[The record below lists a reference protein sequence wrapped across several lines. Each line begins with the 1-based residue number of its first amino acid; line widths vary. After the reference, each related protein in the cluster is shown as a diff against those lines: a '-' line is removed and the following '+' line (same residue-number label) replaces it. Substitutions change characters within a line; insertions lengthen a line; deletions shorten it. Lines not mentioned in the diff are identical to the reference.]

1 MICRILKSGVRKTK
15 KMDLNLQGKT
25 ALVTGG
31 SKGIG
36 RAIALLL
43 AEEGCH
49 LHLAAR
55 TEADLKTVQADI
67 ASVADVDVTLHPLD
81 IADSSNVAKL
91 AAAAAGID
99 ILVNNAGAIPGGTLA
114 TIDEETWRAGWE
126 LKVFGYINLTRE
138 IYAGMREAGGGVII
152 NVIGTGGERPDAT
165 YIAGA
170 AGNAG
175 LMAFTR
181 AMGAK
186 SPDHGIRMV
195 AVNPGLTVTDRMET
209 QRRRA
214 MEARGLDPDS
224 WRENL
229 PKLPFGRPGN
239 PEEVADLVA
248 FLASDRASYISG
260 TVITIDGGQSSK
272 GTI

>member
-1 MICRILKSGVRKTK
+1 
-15 KMDLNLQGKT
+15 MDLNLGGKR

-36 RAIALLL
+36 RSIALTL
-43 AEEGCH
+43 AKEGCD

-55 TEADLKTVQADI
+55 TEADLKSVRDEIAGISDVKVSLQSIDI
-67 ASVADVDVTLHPLD
+67 TAANSAAS
-81 IADSSNVAKL
+81 L
-91 AAAAAGID
+91 AAAVGDVD
-99 ILVNNAGAIPGGTLA
+99 ILVNNAGAIPGGTLKS
-114 TIDEETWRAGWE
+114 IDEDTWRTGWE

-138 IYAGMREAGGGVII
+138 VYAAMREQGGGVIV

-186 SPDHGIRMV
+186 SPDHGIRV
-195 AVNPGLTVTDRMET
+195 VGVNPGLTVTERLER
-209 QRRRA
+209 QRRIN
-214 MEARGLDPDS
+214 MEGRGLDPDKWIES
-224 WRENL
+224 L
-229 PKLPFGRPGN
+229 PKLPFGRPGS

-260 TVITIDGGQSSK
+260 TVVTIDGGQSSK
-272 GTI
+272 GVLG